1 MVLYRCGSALDVSV
15 FLHCSISVRTQTP
28 LLVRSS
34 RLSPHKFRFLHVFVA
49 DVCFLLARVMV
60 NCCLASHRRPEA
72 SYSPYDYVL
81 SSFTCSCAL
90 IGRISEGQECGGVPA
105 EWWCV
110 MFCRL
115 LPPFTVLLI
124 ECFIMTSCQ
133 RCFSLQRLLVIV
145 FGWNG
150 HLTWWTH
157 PYNNAEHQYSKR
169 RTQFLLWFGLC
180 SRCTEFNKPKGK
192 KSLAAWDW
200 KWNSVTEKCC
210 QGQVEITWTRSL
222 NK

>member
-1 MVLYRCGSALDVSV
+1 MRLSFGCVCVSALQYFCQNTDTPFGQELKTFPPQVSFPARFCCWCMFSACQSDGQLLLGFTQATRSFIFSLWLRPLVLYV
-15 FLHCSISVRTQTP
+15 FLCSDREDIWRPGMWRCT
-28 LLVRSS
+28 
-34 RLSPHKFRFLHVFVA
+34 
-49 DVCFLLARVMV
+49 
-60 NCCLASHRRPEA
+60 RRMMMRH
-72 SYSPYDYVL
+72 VL
-81 SSFTCSCAL
+81 SSAPSVYCD
-90 IGRISEGQECGGVPA
+90 
-105 EWWCV
+105 
-110 MFCRL
+110 
-115 LPPFTVLLI
+115 LI

-150 HLTWWTH
+150 HLTWWAR

-180 SRCTEFNKPKGK
+180 SRCTEFNKPKGE